1 MKTVDLTEEQA
12 KFLVE
17 HLKKLLLD
25 ADWDT
30 GPLSPK
36 GDEYEHA
43 KSIREK
49 LEKAINAE
57 KW

>member
-1 MKTVDLTEEQA
+1 MKNINLTEEQA

-17 HLKKLLLD
+17 HLGDLLYH
-25 ADWDT
+25 ADWES
-30 GPLSPK
+30 GPLFPK
-36 GDEYEHA
+36 EDKYEHA